1 MERPRLLTFIAFA
14 TFCSAQVEGQ
24 VTYDARILEYTG
36 LRYVCEDEVVPLLK
50 IVNNG
55 TATMITCVVET
66 WKNGSPVGSFD
77 WQLAVPALQGDV
89 RQPALPGVGG
99 VSLGDVLEF
108 RIISVNEQA
117 DQNSEGN
124 VFEVEMDEVPAMA
137 DGYLV
142 MLEVLTDEAPE
153 ETTWA
158 MHDQAGQV
166 VAQGGPYAM
175 AGTIEQV
182 WLTLQPSACYELRVT
197 DAQGDG
203 MAGGHVKVFSNGV
216 EVVFMDG
223 TALADRYSVGLVTGT
238 EVGVEELHQRT
249 IELYPN
255 PTTGAVRSRWMGAT
269 TSPIDVR
276 VMDAMGRMVQKTAIN
291 APLVEIDLGRLEPG
305 AYIILLTDASGA
317 RYRSTVVR
325 E

>member
-1 MERPRLLTFIAFA
+1 MERPRLLTFIGFA
-14 TFCSAQVEGQ
+14 ALCSLQSLGQ
-24 VTYDARILEYTG
+24 VAYDARILEYTG
-36 LRYVCEDEVVPLLK
+36 LRYACEDEVVPLLK

-55 TATMITCVVET
+55 TATMISCVVET

-89 RQPALPGVGG
+89 RQPALPVVGG

-117 DQNSEGN
+117 DQNSVGN
-124 VFEVEMDEVPAMA
+124 VLEVAMDQLPAMA
-137 DGYLV
+137 DSYLV
-142 MLEVLTDEAPE
+142 MLEVLTDDAPE
-153 ETTWA
+153 ETTWT
-158 MHDQAGQV
+158 MHDQSGLV
-166 VAQGGPYAM
+166 VAQGGPYTT
-175 AGTIEQV
+175 AGTTEQV
-182 WLTLQPSACYELRVT
+182 WLTLQPSACYVLRVT

-216 EVVFMDG
+216 EVVSMEG
-223 TALADRYSVGLVTGT
+223 TVLTDRYSVGLVTGT

-249 IELYPN
+249 VQVYPN
-255 PTTGAVRSRWMGAT
+255 PTNGVVRTRWEGPT
-269 TSPIDVR
+269 TSPIDVQ
-276 VMDAMGRMVQKTAIN
+276 VVDAMGRMVQQAVLD
-291 APLVEIDLGRLEPG
+291 AAMVEIDLGRLEPG
-305 AYIILLTDASGA
+305 AYTILLTDASGA

>member
-1 MERPRLLTFIAFA
+1 MERPRPLTFIAFA
-14 TFCSAQVEGQ
+14 VLCTAQVVGQ
-24 VTYDARILEYTG
+24 FTYDARIQEYTG
-36 LRYVCEDEVVPLLK
+36 FRYACGDEVVPVLK

-99 VSLGDVLEF
+99 VALGDVLEF

-124 VFEVEMDEVPAMA
+124 VLEVEMDQVPAMA
-137 DGYLV
+137 DSYLV

-166 VAQGGPYAM
+166 VAQGGPYAT
-175 AGTIEQV
+175 AGTTEQV
-182 WLTLQPSACYELRVT
+182 WLPLQPSACYELRVT

-216 EVVFMDG
+216 EVVSMEG
-223 TALADRYSVGLVTGT
+223 TALTDRYVVGLVTGT
-238 EVGVEELHQRT
+238 EVGVGELHQRSV
-249 IELYPN
+249 ELYPN

-269 TSPIDVR
+269 TTLIDVR
-276 VMDAMGRMVQKTAIN
+276 VMDAMGRMVQQAVVN
-291 APLVEIDLGRLEPG
+291 ASRVEIDLSRLEPG
-305 AYIILLTDASGA
+305 SYTILLTDASGA
-317 RYRSTVVR
+317 RYRSAVVR

>member
-1 MERPRLLTFIAFA
+1 MERPRPLTFIAFA
-14 TFCSAQVEGQ
+14 VLCTAQVVGQ
-24 VTYDARILEYTG
+24 FTYDARIQVYTG
-36 LRYVCEDEVVPLLK
+36 FRYACGDEVVPLLK

-124 VFEVEMDEVPAMA
+124 VLEVEMDEVPAMA

-142 MLEVLTDEAPE
+142 MLEVLTDDAPE

-166 VAQGGPYAM
+166 VAQGGPYAT
-175 AGTIEQV
+175 AATTEQV
-182 WLTLQPSACYELRVT
+182 WLTLQPAACYELRVT

-203 MAGGHVKVFSNGV
+203 MAGGHIKVFSNGV
-216 EVVFMDG
+216 EVVSMEG
-223 TALADRYSVGLVTGT
+223 MTLTDRYTVGLVTGT
-238 EVGVEELHQRT
+238 EVGVGELHLRT
-249 IELYPN
+249 VQVYPN
-255 PTTGAVRSRWMGAT
+255 PTTGAVRCRWMGAT
-269 TSPIDVR
+269 TTLIDVR
-276 VMDAMGRMVQKTAIN
+276 VMDAMGRMVQQDAIN
-291 APLVEIDLGRLEPG
+291 APVVDIDLGRVEPG
-305 AYIILLTDASGA
+305 SYTILLTGASGA
-317 RYRSTVVR
+317 RYRRTVVR